1 MIIKDIELKKWGNSQ
16 GIRIGKEELAEIGE
30 FDTNVTFKM
39 VAGDGKIT
47 LIPKKEY
54 PTTLDELFEDYDSTP
69 LGREDKYDWDDSQ
82 GREIL

>member
-30 FDTNVTFKM
+30 FDTDVTFQM

-47 LIPKKEY
+47 LIPKKKY

-69 LGREDKYDWDDSQ
+69 LSKEDKYDWDEPQ